1 MGYEVLGQT
10 NKFIRTRKLQRSLR
24 KDMTIAERKL
34 WSALRLGQMNRHK
47 FRRQHP
53 FENYILDFVCLEE
66 KLVVEVDGSQ
76 HFEQINKDEVRTKI
90 LEKAGFRVMR
100 FWNNQ
105 VMNEFEN
112 VKEAIFLAVET
123 HPHPSLPL
131 EGEGIR
137 LIKIVHLNSNS
148 TNSMVVSPTFFST
161 NLAADS
167 RHSNCP
173 SCIEIRLGSPSLIDC
188 SITPAVCATR
198 TLRPGNDNGPTDSP
212 GGKVNR

>member
-34 WSALRLGQMNRHK
+34 WSALRLGQMNGRK

-66 KLVVEVDGSQ
+66 KLVIEVDGSQ

-105 VMNEFEN
+105 VMNEFEG
-112 VKEAIFLAVET
+112 VTEAIFLALQT

-131 EGEGIR
+131 EGEG
-137 LIKIVHLNSNS
+137 
-148 TNSMVVSPTFFST
+148 TFAKEF
-161 NLAADS
+161 
-167 RHSNCP
+167 
-173 SCIEIRLGSPSLIDC
+173 
-188 SITPAVCATR
+188 
-198 TLRPGNDNGPTDSP
+198 
-212 GGKVNR
+212 

>member
-1 MGYEVLGQT
+1 MIFSPAGDRFPNRRYISPFPFKGKVRTGWPRAMGMGYEVLGQT

-34 WSALRLGQMNRHK
+34 WSALRLGQMNGHK

-66 KLVVEVDGSQ
+66 KLVIEVDGSQ

-131 EGEGIR
+131 EGEGT
-137 LIKIVHLNSNS
+137 IVKE
-148 TNSMVVSPTFFST
+148 M
-161 NLAADS
+161 
-167 RHSNCP
+167 
-173 SCIEIRLGSPSLIDC
+173 
-188 SITPAVCATR
+188 
-198 TLRPGNDNGPTDSP
+198 
-212 GGKVNR
+212 

>member
-34 WSALRLGQMNRHK
+34 WSALRLGQMNGHK

-112 VKEAIFLAVET
+112 AKEAIFLALET
-123 HPHPSLPL
+123 HPHPNLPL
-131 EGEGIR
+131 EGEG
-137 LIKIVHLNSNS
+137 
-148 TNSMVVSPTFFST
+148 T
-161 NLAADS
+161 
-167 RHSNCP
+167 
-173 SCIEIRLGSPSLIDC
+173 SL
-188 SITPAVCATR
+188 
-198 TLRPGNDNGPTDSP
+198 
-212 GGKVNR
+212 KEF